1 MGDVPATFAG
11 IGAGI
16 RCAAVTYLDGP
27 RPRLFAHRGASG
39 TAPENT
45 LEAFAEGLAA
55 GADRLEL
62 DVHATAD
69 GHIVVFHD
77 ETLERTTNGSGLL
90 RAHTLAELKQLD
102 AGYHFRDESGRLPY
116 RGKGVRIATLAEVL
130 REFPGTALNVELKYD
145 EGKEVEA
152 FFAVIDEHD
161 ARDRVLAAAFE
172 DHIIQRLRHV
182 GGRIVSSL
190 SAAEVAQ
197 FVGGCLTDT
206 LDGYVAPGQALQ
218 VPPSHEDIEIVTP
231 LFIETAHRFGM
242 EVHVWTI
249 NDEAEM
255 ERLLDLG
262 VDGLMSDFPK
272 RALGVYRRR
281 GLRP

>member
-1 MGDVPATFAG
+1 VA
-11 IGAGI
+11 
-16 RCAAVTYLDGP
+16 YLDGP

-62 DVHATAD
+62 DVHASSD

-77 ETLERTTNGSGLL
+77 DDLARTTDASGLL
-90 RAHTLAELKQLD
+90 RLRTLVELKTLD
-102 AGYHFRDESGRLPY
+102 AGYRFEDAEGRHPF
-116 RGKGVRIATLAEVL
+116 RGKGIRIPTLSEVL
-130 REFPGTALNVELKYD
+130 DAFPGVALNIEVKYD
-145 EGKEVEA
+145 DGSTVEA
-152 FFAVIDEHD
+152 FFDLLD
-161 ARDRVLAAAFE
+161 AHHARERVLAAAYE
-172 DHIIQRLRHV
+172 DPIVKRLRKV
-182 GGRIVSSL
+182 APQAVTSL
-190 SAAEVAQ
+190 SADEVYE
-197 FVGGCLTDT
+197 FFGCLMSDSLSSYTP
-206 LDGYVAPGQALQ
+206 PGKALQ
-218 VPPSHEDIEIVTP
+218 VPPSHEGIEIVTP
-231 LFIETAHRFGM
+231 AFVQAAHDLDM

-262 VDGLMSDFPK
+262 IDGLMSDFPA
-272 RALGVYRRR
+272 RARAVFDRR

>member
-1 MGDVPATFAG
+1 
-11 IGAGI
+11 
-16 RCAAVTYLDGP
+16 VTYLDGP

-69 GHIVVFHD
+69 GEIVVFHD
-77 ETLERTTNGSGLL
+77 ETLERTTNGRGLV
-90 RAHTLAELKQLD
+90 RERTLAELRTLD
-102 AGYHFRDESGRLPY
+102 AGYHFRDESGRFPW

-130 REFPGTALNVELKYD
+130 TRFPDVPLNVELKYD
-145 EGKEVEA
+145 DGKEVEA
-152 FFAVIDEHD
+152 FYDVVDAHE

-172 DHIIQRLRHV
+172 DHIIQRLRLV
-182 GGRIVSSL
+182 GKNIVTSL

-197 FVGGCLTDT
+197 FVVGCMTDT
-206 LDGYVAPGQALQ
+206 LHGYVPPGRALQ
-218 VPPSHEDIEIVTP
+218 VPPRHDDVEIVTP
-231 LFIETAHRFGM
+231 FFIETAHRFGM

-262 VDGLMSDFPK
+262 IDGLMSDFPQ
-272 RALGVYRRR
+272 RALAVMQRK

>member
-1 MGDVPATFAG
+1 
-11 IGAGI
+11 
-16 RCAAVTYLDGP
+16 VTYLEGP

-62 DVHATAD
+62 DVHTTAD
-69 GHIVVFHD
+69 GEIVVFHD
-77 ETLERTTNGSGLL
+77 DTLERTTNGAGLL
-90 RAHTLAELKQLD
+90 RDRTLAELRKLD
-102 AGYHFRDESGRLPY
+102 AGYNFLDESGRFAW

-130 REFPGTALNVELKYD
+130 EEFPGVPLNVELKYD
-145 EGKEVEA
+145 DGKEAEA
-152 FFAVIDEHD
+152 FFDVVDAHD

-182 GGRIVSSL
+182 GGNIVSSL

-197 FVGGCLTDT
+197 FVGACLTDS

-218 VPPSHEDIEIVTP
+218 VPPRHEDIEIVTP
-231 LFIETAHRFGM
+231 AFLECAHRFGM

-262 VDGLMSDFPK
+262 VDGLMSDFPA
-272 RALGVYRRR
+272 RALQVYRRR
-281 GLRP
+281 GLRS

>member
-1 MGDVPATFAG
+1 M
-11 IGAGI
+11 
-16 RCAAVTYLDGP
+16 TYLDGP

-62 DVHATAD
+62 DIHATAD
-69 GHIVVFHD
+69 GEIVVFHD
-77 ETLERTTNGSGLL
+77 ETLERTTNGSGLV
-90 RAHTLAELKQLD
+90 RERTLAELKKLD
-102 AGYHFRDESGRLPY
+102 AGYHFLDESGRFPF

-130 REFPGTALNVELKYD
+130 EEFPDTPLNVELKYD
-145 EGKEVEA
+145 DGKEVEA
-152 FFAVIDEHD
+152 FFDVVDAHG

-172 DHIIQRLRHV
+172 DHIIQRLRLV
-182 GGRIVSSL
+182 GRGVLSSL

-197 FVGGCLTDT
+197 FVGGCITDT
-206 LDGYVAPGQALQ
+206 LHGYVAPGQALQ
-218 VPPSHEDIEIVTP
+218 VPPRHEDVEIVTP
-231 LFIETAHRFGM
+231 DFIECAHRFGM

-272 RALGVYRRR
+272 RALEVYRRR

>member
-1 MGDVPATFAG
+1 MGARV
-11 IGAGI
+11 
-16 RCAAVTYLDGP
+16 RCGSVTYLDGP

-45 LEAFAEGLAA
+45 LEAFAEGLEA

-69 GHIVVFHD
+69 GEIVVFHD
-77 ETLERTTNGSGLL
+77 ETLERTTNGSGLV
-90 RAHTLAELKQLD
+90 RERTLAELKKLD
-102 AGYHFRDESGRLPY
+102 AGYNFVDESGRFAW
-116 RGKGVRIATLAEVL
+116 RGRGVRIATLAEVL
-130 REFPGTALNVELKYD
+130 EQFPDTPLNIELKYD
-145 EGKEVEA
+145 GGKEVEA
-152 FFAVIDEHD
+152 FYDVVDAHR
-161 ARDRVLAAAFE
+161 ARDRVLVAAFE
-172 DHIIQRLRHV
+172 DPIIQRLRDV
-182 GGRIVSSL
+182 GGKVISSL

-206 LDGYVAPGQALQ
+206 LHGYVAPGQALQ
-218 VPPSHEDIEIVTP
+218 VPPKHEEVEIVTP
-231 LFIETAHRFGM
+231 MFVEAAHRYGM

-272 RALGVYRRR
+272 RAFEVYRRR

>member
-1 MGDVPATFAG
+1 
-11 IGAGI
+11 
-16 RCAAVTYLDGP
+16 VTYLDGP

-62 DVHATAD
+62 DVHQTSD
-69 GHIVVFHD
+69 GEIVVFHD
-77 ETLERTTNGSGLL
+77 ETLERTTNGRGLL
-90 RAHTLAELKQLD
+90 RDHTLAELRKLD
-102 AGYHFRDESGRLPY
+102 AGYHFRDESGRLAF

-130 REFPGTALNVELKYD
+130 REFPEIPLNVEVKFD
-145 EGKEVEA
+145 EGKTVEA
-152 FFAVIDEHD
+152 FFDVVDQHD
-161 ARDRVLAAAFE
+161 ARERVLAAAFE
-172 DHIIQRLRHV
+172 DHIIQRLRQV
-182 GGRIVSSL
+182 APDVVTSL

-197 FVGGCLTDT
+197 FVGGCLTET
-206 LDGYVAPGQALQ
+206 LDGYVPPGRALQ
-218 VPPSHEDIEIVTP
+218 VPPKHEDVEIVTP
-231 LFIETAHRFGM
+231 FFIEMAHSFGM

-255 ERLLDLG
+255 NRLLDLG
-262 VDGLMSDFPK
+262 IDGLMSDFPK
-272 RALGVYRRR
+272 LARSVFERR

>member
-1 MGDVPATFAG
+1 VNVPAFAG
-11 IGAGI
+11 RRAGV
-16 RCAAVTYLDGP
+16 RCGAVTYLEGP

-62 DVHATAD
+62 DIHATAD
-69 GHIVVFHD
+69 GEIVVFHD
-77 ETLERTTNGSGLL
+77 ETLERTTNGRGLV
-90 RAHTLAELKQLD
+90 RARTLAELKKLD
-102 AGYHFRDESGRLPY
+102 AGYNFRDESGRFPW
-116 RGKGVRIATLAEVL
+116 RGKGVRVATLAEVL
-130 REFPGTALNVELKYD
+130 EEFPGVPLNVELKYD
-145 EGKEVEA
+145 DGKEAEA
-152 FFAVIDEHD
+152 FFDVVDAHD

-182 GGRIVSSL
+182 GRDVVTSL

-197 FVGGCLTDT
+197 FVGGCLTDN
-206 LDGYVAPGQALQ
+206 LHDYVAPGRALQ
-218 VPPSHEDIEIVTP
+218 VPPRHEDIEIVTP
-231 LFIETAHRFGM
+231 AFVESAHRFGM

-262 VDGLMSDFPK
+262 IDGLMSDFPG
-272 RALGVYRRR
+272 RALEVFRRK
-281 GLRP
+281 GLRA